1 MLAAAYQVPH
11 DSAFDDFTLIV
22 NTICERTGIPTKEFP
37 TGGWGAV
44 ARIVGQLLVD
54 KGSLNRVAHD
64 HTVAKG
70 VRKAMARSVNGLYP
84 QMEEEDVVER
94 VLNDIRSALTG
105 SSMAPPDT

>member
-54 KGSLNRVAHD
+54 KGSLNRVARTITRWPKAFARPWRD
-64 HTVAKG
+64 RSTVFTRRWK
-70 VRKAMARSVNGLYP
+70 RKTWSSVC
-84 QMEEEDVVER
+84 
-94 VLNDIRSALTG
+94 
-105 SSMAPPDT
+105 